1 MKTTILIFGITG
13 DLASRKLLPA
23 LSKIVS
29 TGDFD
34 DLEIIGVSR
43 REVDIEQLLV
53 ASDAT
58 ALDGYLRVYTMDLA
72 ESKAYDKLKQYIKL
86 SADDQLL
93 AYLAVPPLAATQIV
107 DFMGQAGINTPNV
120 KILFEKPFGV
130 DYDSAVD
137 IIGRTNRYFQEE
149 QLYRIDHYL
158 AKEMAQNIMAVRGGN
173 ALFGQVWNGQAI
185 EAIEVVASEA
195 IDVEGRGGF
204 YEQTGALRD
213 VVQGHLL
220 QLLALTIMEIPAGLD
235 WQAIPRA
242 RLAALRALQPANP
255 DQAVRAQYVGYD
267 SAVNNPG
274 SQTETFASLTVY
286 STDPIWR
293 DVPMTLITG
302 KALDKK
308 LTQIRVHLRRQHAAQ
323 SNIIEFQI
331 QPNEGIGIELYSKKP
346 GYDQVFELR
355 RLGFSYQADEQLPE
369 AYEQVLVD
377 AIRSR
382 KSLFTS
388 SDEVLRSWQLLEP
401 VQQAWSFDNQ
411 PLYKYAVGTTIDQIL
426 EQVKSRQAKVADST
440 TAND

>member
-242 RLAALRALQPANP
+242 RLAALKALQPANP

-355 RLGFSYQADEQLPE
+355 HLGFSYQADEQLPE

-382 KSLFTS
+382 KNLFTS

-426 EQVKSRQAKVADST
+426 EQVKSL
-440 TAND
+440 